1 MSVISADVA
10 AIDAHLAQSGKD
22 YKGYGLV
29 TTPSTTTTTSSDGTP
44 AVSLRQAGRSSGL
57 TRPHDTVLR
66 VYSPWI
72 AIKNPSTRLP

>member
-10 AIDAHLAQSGKD
+10 TIDAHLAQSGKY

-29 TTPSTTTTTSSDGTP
+29 TTPSTTTTTTSSDGTP
-44 AVSLRQAGRSSGL
+44 AVSLRQAD
-57 TRPHDTVLR
+57 DTVPR
-66 VYSPWI
+66 VHSPWI